1 MAIDYFKI
9 GQISGKQFTDVT
21 GAVEKG
27 LEAGFKPLV
36 EWQKKRDKFDADYA
50 RLLQS
55 TPNIDNLPELPS
67 NYLPKASEWLI
78 SKQQE
83 YAANARTTI
92 KARPGSPE
100 YQQAVMNMNNIKSSV
115 ANLKSNLTGIN
126 TERKEFL
133 KSKET
138 GEISL
143 GFQNADIYEAYG
155 PNGAITAIDANGNVA
170 LTGDG
175 GKSFN
180 WNERQEFFNKSG
192 GVQKDLFVAGDISL
206 KEGEAGKQRDIG
218 YYTEKSKAIVAQ
230 YDLPKIKSLVFD
242 DLDGTDTKLAEDAEL
257 VSLINSSTPNLP
269 EIRQALA
276 NKLGGAMFDVN
287 SNAFKKYSEKQAK
300 ALEAKQ
306 SLSGGRTLTN
316 YDKQL
321 LTIEN
326 NYNAQKNNISGA
338 LDSFLNSDKTLN
350 QALATFGRLG
360 LNVTETIED
369 DAGNIIGLKIK
380 NSEVNE
386 EITIPYSDPAAALIG
401 VHNALGANK
410 IGATVTLTDEFKKG
424 EALESEIEQ
433 ANMLLAVANS
443 APETEIP
450 TKVYQTGIFKGRTGL
465 EKAKG
470 EARTKRQIEINSI
483 MQARKRYNELAEK
496 LGLQKVEFSEIK

>member
-115 ANLKSNLTGIN
+115 ANLKSTLTGIN

-133 KSKET
+133 KSKEI

-192 GVQKDLFVAGDISL
+192 GVQKDLFLAGDISL
-206 KEGEAGKQRDIG
+206 KEGEAGKQRNVD
-218 YYTEKSKAIVAQ
+218 YYTEQSKAIVAQ

-242 DLDGTDTKLAEDAEL
+242 DLDGTDTKLAEDTEL
-257 VSLINSSTPNLP
+257 VSLINSPTPNLP

-276 NKLGGAMFDVN
+276 TKLGRAFFDVN
-287 SNAFKKYSEKQAK
+287 AQGFKTYSDKQAD
-300 ALEAKQ
+300 ALAAKQ
-306 SLSGGRTLTN
+306 SQTGRGSLTQAQIDKRNENKAKKNRLDDAFLSAFESFSKGKLKAGAF
-316 YDKQL
+316 
-321 LTIEN
+321 EN
-326 NYNAQKNNISGA
+326 I
-338 LDSFLNSDKTLN
+338 KTLLGN
-350 QALATFGRLG
+350 QVDIAPVDLNRGIFTIKYKSAPTDPEFVSATINLNTEKSLQTLYDLADLRENVDYEG
-360 LNVTETIED
+360 LPISITSTGKNVGPATLEETRTEPI
-369 DAGNIIGLKIK
+369 
-380 NSEVNE
+380 NE
-386 EITIPYSDPAAALIG
+386 EFFT
-401 VHNALGANK
+401 
-410 IGATVTLTDEFKKG
+410 
-424 EALESEIEQ
+424 
-433 ANMLLAVANS
+433 
-443 APETEIP
+443 
-450 TKVYQTGIFKGRTGL
+450 L
-465 EKAKG
+465 EK
-470 EARTKRQIEINSI
+470 
-483 MQARKRYNELAEK
+483 
-496 LGLQKVEFSEIK
+496 

>member
-21 GAVEKG
+21 AAVEKG

-133 KSKET
+133 KSKEI

-192 GVQKDLFVAGDISL
+192 GVQKDLFLAGDISL
-206 KEGEAGKQRDIG
+206 KEGEAGKQRNID

-242 DLDGTDTKLAEDAEL
+242 DLDGTDTKLAEDTGL
-257 VSLINSSTPNLP
+257 VSLINSPTPNLP

-276 NKLGGAMFDVN
+276 TKLGRAFFDVN
-287 SNAFKKYSEKQAK
+287 AQGFKTYSDKQAE
-300 ALEAKQ
+300 ALDAKQ
-306 SLSGGRTLTN
+306 SRAGRGSLTDSQKAETTAAEVFNMVIQDPVAYAKTKLRGNFKEGKGTIITLVMDGQDKKFDLKRGDQFMEFMDIVTKNSNQLSGTSASTQAAGRKF
-316 YDKQL
+316 YDIIL
-321 LTIEN
+321 
-326 NYNAQKNNISGA
+326 NARN
-338 LDSFLNSDKTLN
+338 TLN
-350 QALATFGRLG
+350 AR
-360 LNVTETIED
+360 
-369 DAGNIIGLKIK
+369 
-380 NSEVNE
+380 E
-386 EITIPYSDPAAALIG
+386 EG
-401 VHNALGANK
+401 
-410 IGATVTLTDEFKKG
+410 FQQMKKQY
-424 EALESEIEQ
+424 LPQFFS
-433 ANMLLAVANS
+433 
-443 APETEIP
+443 PETLSDLP
-450 TKVYQTGIFKGRTGL
+450 TTF
-465 EKAKG
+465 
-470 EARTKRQIEINSI
+470 N
-483 MQARKRYNELAEK
+483 
-496 LGLQKVEFSEIK
+496 

>member
-36 EWQKKRDKFDADYA
+36 EWQKKRDKFDTDYA

-55 TPNIDNLPELPS
+55 TPNIDNLPELPT

-83 YAANARTTI
+83 YAANARTTL
-92 KARPGSPE
+92 KTRPGSPE
-100 YQQAVMNMNNIKSSV
+100 YQQAVMSMNNIKSSV
-115 ANLKSNLTGIN
+115 ANLKSNLTAIN

-138 GEISL
+138 GEISE

-155 PNGAITAIDANGNVA
+155 PNGAITVIDANGNVA

-192 GVQKDLFVAGDISL
+192 GVQKDLFVAGDIAL
-206 KEGEAGKQRDIG
+206 KEGEAGKQRDID

-269 EIRQALA
+269 KIRQALA

-287 SNAFKKYSEKQAK
+287 NNAFKEYSDKQAE
-300 ALEAKQ
+300 ALAAKQ
-306 SLSGGRTLTN
+306 SRAGRGSLTQAQIDKRAENKAKKDRLDKAFISAFQSFSKGKLKAGAFENIKTLLGNQVDIAPVDLGRGIFTIKYKSAPTDPGFVSATINLNTEDSLRTL
-316 YDKQL
+316 YDL
-321 LTIEN
+321 ADLREN
-326 NYNAQKNNISGA
+326 VDYEGLPILITSTGKNVGP
-338 LDSFLNSDKTLN
+338 
-350 QALATFGRLG
+350 ATKEETR
-360 LNVTETIED
+360 TEPI
-369 DAGNIIGLKIK
+369 
-380 NSEVNE
+380 NE
-386 EITIPYSDPAAALIG
+386 EFFT
-401 VHNALGANK
+401 
-410 IGATVTLTDEFKKG
+410 
-424 EALESEIEQ
+424 
-433 ANMLLAVANS
+433 
-443 APETEIP
+443 
-450 TKVYQTGIFKGRTGL
+450 L
-465 EKAKG
+465 EK
-470 EARTKRQIEINSI
+470 
-483 MQARKRYNELAEK
+483 
-496 LGLQKVEFSEIK
+496 

>member
-9 GQISGKQFTDVT
+9 GQISGKQFTDVP
-21 GAVEKG
+21 GAVGKG

-36 EWQKKRDKFDADYA
+36 EWQKKRDKFDTDYA

-55 TPNIDNLPELPS
+55 TPNIDNLPELPT

-83 YAANARTTI
+83 YAANARTTL
-92 KARPGSPE
+92 KTRPGSPE
-100 YQQAVMNMNNIKSSV
+100 YQQAVMNMNSIKSSV

-133 KSKET
+133 KSKEQ

-192 GVQKDLFVAGDISL
+192 GVQKDLFVAGDIAL
-206 KEGEAGKQRDIG
+206 KEGEAGKQRDID

-257 VSLINSSTPNLP
+257 VSLINSPTPNLP

-287 SNAFKKYSEKQAK
+287 SNAFKEYSDKQAK
-300 ALEAKQ
+300 ALAAKQ
-306 SLSGGRTLTN
+306 SQAGRGSLTDSQKAQNTANEVFNMVIQDPVAYAKTKLRGNFKEGKGTVITLVMDGKDKRFDLKRGDQFMEFMDIVTKNSNQLSGTSANTQAAGRKF
-316 YDKQL
+316 YDIIL
-321 LTIEN
+321 
-326 NYNAQKNNISGA
+326 NARN
-338 LDSFLNSDKTLN
+338 TLN
-350 QALATFGRLG
+350 TR
-360 LNVTETIED
+360 
-369 DAGNIIGLKIK
+369 
-380 NSEVNE
+380 E
-386 EITIPYSDPAAALIG
+386 EG
-401 VHNALGANK
+401 
-410 IGATVTLTDEFKKG
+410 FQQMKKQY
-424 EALESEIEQ
+424 LPQ
-433 ANMLLAVANS
+433 FF
-443 APETEIP
+443 APETLSDLP
-450 TKVYQTGIFKGRTGL
+450 TTF
-465 EKAKG
+465 
-470 EARTKRQIEINSI
+470 N
-483 MQARKRYNELAEK
+483 
-496 LGLQKVEFSEIK
+496 

>member
-133 KSKET
+133 KSKEI

-192 GVQKDLFVAGDISL
+192 GVQKDLFLAGDISL
-206 KEGEAGKQRDIG
+206 KEGEAGKQRNID

-242 DLDGTDTKLAEDAEL
+242 DLDGTDTKLAEDTGL
-257 VSLINSSTPNLP
+257 VSLINSPTPNLP

-276 NKLGGAMFDVN
+276 SKLGRAFFDVN
-287 SNAFKKYSEKQAK
+287 AQGFKTYSDKQAK
-300 ALEAKQ
+300 ALDAKQ
-306 SLSGGRTLTN
+306 SRAGRGSLTDSQKAETTAAEVFNMVIQDPVAYAKTKLRGNFKEGKGTIITLVMDGQDKKFDLKRGDQFMEFMDIVTKNSNQLSGTSASTQAAGRKF
-316 YDKQL
+316 YDIIL
-321 LTIEN
+321 
-326 NYNAQKNNISGA
+326 NARN
-338 LDSFLNSDKTLN
+338 TLN
-350 QALATFGRLG
+350 AR
-360 LNVTETIED
+360 
-369 DAGNIIGLKIK
+369 
-380 NSEVNE
+380 E
-386 EITIPYSDPAAALIG
+386 EG
-401 VHNALGANK
+401 
-410 IGATVTLTDEFKKG
+410 FQQMKKQY
-424 EALESEIEQ
+424 LPQFFS
-433 ANMLLAVANS
+433 
-443 APETEIP
+443 PETLSDLP
-450 TKVYQTGIFKGRTGL
+450 TTF
-465 EKAKG
+465 
-470 EARTKRQIEINSI
+470 N
-483 MQARKRYNELAEK
+483 
-496 LGLQKVEFSEIK
+496 

>member
-21 GAVEKG
+21 KAVEKG

-133 KSKET
+133 KSKEI

-192 GVQKDLFVAGDISL
+192 KVAKELFSSADIAL
-206 KEGEAGKQRDIG
+206 KEGEAGKQRDLS
-218 YYTEKSKAIVAQ
+218 YYNKYSTAILAQ

-242 DLDGTDTKLAEDAEL
+242 ELDYTDTKLAEDTGL
-257 VSLINSSTPNLP
+257 VSLINSPTPNLP
-269 EIRQALA
+269 KIREVLA
-276 NKLGGAMFDVN
+276 DKLGRAFFDVN
-287 SNAFKKYSEKQAK
+287 AQGFKKYSDKQAE
-300 ALEAKQ
+300 ALDAKQ
-306 SLSGGRTLTN
+306 SRAGRGSLTDSQKAETTAAEVFNMVIQDPVAYAKTKLRGNFKEGKGTIITLVMDGQDKKFDLKRGDQFMEFMDIVTKNSNQLSGTSASTQAAGRKF
-316 YDKQL
+316 YDIIL
-321 LTIEN
+321 
-326 NYNAQKNNISGA
+326 NARN
-338 LDSFLNSDKTLN
+338 TLN
-350 QALATFGRLG
+350 AR
-360 LNVTETIED
+360 
-369 DAGNIIGLKIK
+369 
-380 NSEVNE
+380 E
-386 EITIPYSDPAAALIG
+386 EG
-401 VHNALGANK
+401 
-410 IGATVTLTDEFKKG
+410 FQQMKKQY
-424 EALESEIEQ
+424 LPQFFS
-433 ANMLLAVANS
+433 
-443 APETEIP
+443 PETLSDLP
-450 TKVYQTGIFKGRTGL
+450 TTF
-465 EKAKG
+465 
-470 EARTKRQIEINSI
+470 N
-483 MQARKRYNELAEK
+483 
-496 LGLQKVEFSEIK
+496 